1 MKQTEDLTG
10 REKKQKSLVICQKRS
25 TLNDSSRVLL
35 SFEGKNFIRMGQGK
49 QKKNFDLRNLEAVEG
64 GREEG
69 VKTKEEKKRDKKER
83 EVRKLA
89 GNEAVRKSSNL
100 IKDLKEKRNKKKKKR
115 KRKKTEREDTLENPK
130 KSKRRQ
136 KKRKSRKLPK
146 GNLVLVKSG
155 QTSKNL
161 RIELDS
167 SLSSKNI
174 KGVGGT
180 KRMRT
185 LENLFTAE
193 TFGNTDLEMSARLS
207 IQNFGKRI
215 TLDMS
220 NSTSKEDGVLP
231 KKASIPRDFSKRS
244 TKNTT
249 KDEKQLPGCKSRS
262 ISRKVT
268 CRREVG
274 EVRESGSIQVGRH
287 HQSGPIR
294 GLENKDLK
302 LNLTRLKSE
311 HGGEFL
317 TRTLSVPKTKSEIS
331 VEPNRPGNIRVR
343 KNSSSSQIHNN
354 ALKTGK
360 VNGHQMV
367 LERKKIPVIQIQR
380 GHVARQNVTVFEA
393 KQNLGRLLK
402 QETISSQTGKHDVNR
417 EDLFKPK
424 IIKKTGRIF
433 W

>member
-1 MKQTEDLTG
+1 MTG
-10 REKKQKSLVICQKRS
+10 HEKKQKSLVICQKRS
-25 TLNDSSRVLL
+25 ALNDSSRVLL
-35 SFEGKNFIRMGQGK
+35 SFEGKNFIRMCQGK

-64 GREEG
+64 ERKEG
-69 VKTKEEKKRDKKER
+69 VKTKEERRRDKKER
-83 EVRKLA
+83 EGRKLA

-100 IKDLKEKRNKKKKKR
+100 VKDLKEKKKKKKR
-115 KRKKTEREDTLENPK
+115 KRKKTEKEEILETQK
-130 KSKRRQ
+130 KSKRKQ

-146 GNLVLVKSG
+146 GNLVLVKTG
-155 QTSKNL
+155 PTAKNL
-161 RIELDS
+161 RIELDAS
-167 SLSSKNI
+167 TSSKNI

-215 TLDMS
+215 TLDIS
-220 NSTSKEDGVLP
+220 NGSSKEDGAAP
-231 KKASIPRDFSKRS
+231 KKNSIPRDFSKRS

-262 ISRKVT
+262 ISRKVAH
-268 CRREVG
+268 RREIG
-274 EVRESGSIQVGRH
+274 EVRENGLIQAPRH
-287 HQSGPIR
+287 HQSGPIG
-294 GLENKDLK
+294 GLGNRELK

-317 TRTLSVPKTKSEIS
+317 TRTLSVPKTKTEIG
-331 VEPNRPGNIRVR
+331 VEQSGPRNLKVR
-343 KNSSSSQIHNN
+343 KNSSSSQIQNN
-354 ALKTGK
+354 LAKNVR
-360 VNGHQMV
+360 VNTHQMI
-367 LERKKIPVIQIQR
+367 LERNKIPVIQIQS
-380 GHVARQNVTVFEA
+380 VQVKCPKIEVLDA

-402 QETISSQTGKHDVNR
+402 LEKSRSQTGALDVKR

-424 IIKKTGRIF
+424 IIKKTGRRYCKL
-433 W
+433 